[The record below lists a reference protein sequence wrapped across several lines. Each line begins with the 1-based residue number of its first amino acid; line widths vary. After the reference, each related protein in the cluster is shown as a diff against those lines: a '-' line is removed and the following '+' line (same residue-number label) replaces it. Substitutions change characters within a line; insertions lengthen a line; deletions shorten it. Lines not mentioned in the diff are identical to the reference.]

1 MQATLK
7 RSNDRKVTNLVTPN
21 GKQSAIANAFGL
33 PAGKAYSCPNATSI
47 CEKVCYAGKLER
59 VYKGVRETLLHNWQ
73 LLKDADVN
81 QMVDLLDDMI
91 LDFIKDCERRNAP
104 KLFRIHWD
112 GDFFNT
118 TYEYAWQK
126 VIMMH
131 PDVQFWCYTRVE
143 SAAYSLSGLD
153 NLSLYYSTDE
163 ENKHIAEQIRRE
175 TDTKLAYLSNT
186 FADAEDEMVRITGKV
201 GAKCPAL
208 TKQIPLISKSG
219 SACVSCGLCVNGKA
233 DIRFSSTKK

>member
-1 MQATLK
+1 MAQPNRKEKAMQATLK

-33 PAGKAYSCPNATSI
+33 PAGKAYSCPDATSI

-59 VYKGVRETLLHNWQ
+59 VYKGVREVLIHNWQ

-91 LDFIKDCERRNAP
+91 TDFIRDCERRNAP

-112 GDFFNT
+112 GDFFNQ

-131 PDVQFWCYTRVE
+131 EDVQFWCYTRVK

-153 NLSLYYSTDE
+153 NLSLY
-163 ENKHIAEQIRRE
+163 
-175 TDTKLAYLSNT
+175 
-186 FADAEDEMVRITGKV
+186 
-201 GAKCPAL
+201 
-208 TKQIPLISKSG
+208 
-219 SACVSCGLCVNGKA
+219 
-233 DIRFSSTKK
+233 

>member
-1 MQATLK
+1 MLSLI
-7 RSNDRKVTNLVTPN
+7 RSKDRKVTNLVTPS
-21 GKQSAIANAFGL
+21 GKTPAIANAFGL
-33 PAGKAYSCPNATSI
+33 PAGKKFSCPEATSV

-59 VYKGVRETLLHNWQ
+59 VYKGVKQVLLHNWQ
-73 LLKDADVN
+73 LLKDADIN

-91 LDFIKDCERRNAP
+91 IDFVKDCDRRNAP

-131 PDVQFWCYTRVE
+131 PDVQFWCYTRVR

-153 NLSLYYSTDE
+153 NLSLYYSADQ
-163 ENKHIAEQIRRE
+163 ENKHIAEQVRRE
-175 TDTKLAYLSNT
+175 TDTKLAWLSDT
-186 FADAEDEMVRITGKV
+186 FANAEKEMLRITGKV

-208 TKQIPLISKSG
+208 TKQIPLISTNG
-219 SACVSCGLCVNGKA
+219 SACVSCGLCIVGKA
-233 DIRFSSTKK
+233 DIRFSATKR

>member
-1 MQATLK
+1 MLSLI
-7 RSNDRKVTNLVTPN
+7 RSKDRKVTNLVTPS
-21 GKQSAIANAFGL
+21 GKTPAIANAFGL
-33 PAGKAYSCPNATSI
+33 PAGKKFSCPEATSV

-59 VYKGVRETLLHNWQ
+59 VYKGVKQVLLHNWQ
-73 LLKDADVN
+73 LLKDADIN

-91 LDFIKDCERRNAP
+91 IDFVKDCDKRNAP

-112 GDFFNT
+112 GDFFNQ

-131 PDVQFWCYTRVE
+131 PDVQFWCYTRVR

-153 NLSLYYSTDE
+153 NLSLYYSADQ
-163 ENKHIAEQIRRE
+163 ENKHIAEQVRRE
-175 TDTKLAYLSNT
+175 TDTKLAWLSDT
-186 FADAEDEMVRITGKV
+186 FASAEQEMLRITGKV

-208 TKQIPLISKSG
+208 TKQIPLISTSG
-219 SACVSCGLCVNGKA
+219 SACVSCGLCIVGRA
-233 DIRFSSTKK
+233 DIRFSATKR

>member
-1 MQATLK
+1 MLSLI
-7 RSNDRKVTNLVTPN
+7 RSKDRKVTNLVARSGKTP
-21 GKQSAIANAFGL
+21 AIANAFGL
-33 PAGKAYSCPNATSI
+33 PAGKQFSCPEATSV

-59 VYKGVRETLLHNWQ
+59 VYKGVKQVLLHNWQ
-73 LLKDADVN
+73 LLKDADIN
-81 QMVDLLDDMI
+81 QMVELLDDMI
-91 LDFIKDCERRNAP
+91 TDFVKDCEKRNAP

-131 PDVQFWCYTRVE
+131 PDVTFWCYTRVR

-153 NLSLYYSTDE
+153 NLSLYYSADK
-163 ENKHIAEQIRRE
+163 ENKHIAEQVRRE
-175 TDTKLAYLSNT
+175 TDTKLAWLSDT
-186 FADAEDEMVRITGKV
+186 FAIAEDEMLRITGKV

-208 TKQIPLISKSG
+208 TKQIPLISASG
-219 SACVSCGLCVNGKA
+219 SACVSCGLCVYGKA